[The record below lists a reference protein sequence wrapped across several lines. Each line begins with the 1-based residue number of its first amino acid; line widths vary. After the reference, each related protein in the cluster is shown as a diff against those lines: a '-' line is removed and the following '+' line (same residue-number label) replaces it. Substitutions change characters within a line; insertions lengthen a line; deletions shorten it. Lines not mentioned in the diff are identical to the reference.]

1 MYLLKPLLQVFL
13 QNDANKK
20 LYENFIFSEE
30 NNRKLSKE
38 VQEILKHKKEKESD
52 GTTEDSQKEVFTEL
66 KDAKN
71 RLLKKNSY
79 SSLGHKKI
87 ALNEYVSDK
96 YKPEEED
103 DDENLEETSG
113 LSDSDYLKG
122 YPRGSKLGLAL
133 HSIFEKIDF
142 ETALPIASASSG
154 KRISDYEELCTD
166 SDVKSLI
173 EDSFSEQGLKIDE
186 EDSKNWRKNT
196 AQIVWNTLSA
206 RFKELTGEKEGET
219 FSLREILLK
228 DRSSEVEFNFMPEE
242 FSSAPEIRN
251 YFNGFIDLLFVRNV
265 DGKEVY
271 SLLDWK
277 SDTLPDYSES
287 ETAKHSVEKYSIQML
302 LYSYCL
308 VKWLKTF
315 PKYSSMDDNEIYKNH
330 FGGIYYLY
338 LRGTKAGPDI
348 AVFAHKWEN
357 WTMLNTIFNDKICK
371 KMKTESKK

>member
-1 MYLLKPLLQVFL
+1 M
-13 QNDANKK
+13 
-20 LYENFIFSEE
+20 
-30 NNRKLSKE
+30 
-38 VQEILKHKKEKESD
+38 SD
-52 GTTEDSQKEVFTEL
+52 S
-66 KDAKN
+66 
-71 RLLKKNSY
+71 
-79 SSLGHKKI
+79 
-87 ALNEYVSDK
+87 

-103 DDENLEETSG
+103 DDDVDENLEETSEF
-113 LSDSDYLKG
+113 SDSDYLKG

-142 ETALPIASASSG
+142 ETARPIVLASSS

-166 SDVKSLI
+166 SDVKALI

-206 RFKELTGEKEGET
+206 RFKEFGENESRNS
-219 FSLREILLK
+219 FSLREIPLK
-228 DRSSEVEFNFMPEE
+228 DRTSEAEFNFIPEE

-277 SDTLPDYSES
+277 SDTLADYSET
-287 ETAKHSVEKYSIQML
+287 ETANHSIEKYSVQMV

-315 PKYSSMDDNEIYKNH
+315 PKYSSMKESEIYENY
-330 FGGIYYLY
+330 FGGMYYVY
-338 LRGTKAGPDI
+338 LRGTKDGTANGI
-348 AVFAHKWEN
+348 FAQRWDS
-357 WTMLNTIFNDKICK
+357 WSRLNKIFDDEICGK
-371 KMKTESKK
+371 LKTESKK